1 MKTRKLSGP
10 VSIVM
15 ILSALSFV
23 FCSCSQS
30 AEHEN
35 QEQAEAMQPQEPS
48 QEELIAMGA
57 HLVNTMGCHDCHSP
71 KMMTPDGPVPDP
83 ERLLSGHTAD
93 EALAEYDPALV
104 APGKFVL
111 MNQSITAFAGPW
123 GTSYAANLTSDA
135 TGIGNW
141 TEESFK
147 IALTEGWFK
156 GVRDSRKLLPP
167 MPWPNLT
174 ELTDEEIHAIFTYL
188 KSTKPIENIVP
199 PPAPPAGVAES

>member
-1 MKTRKLSGP
+1 MKKIFTET
-10 VSIVM
+10 VSSIM
-15 ILSALSFV
+15 MLTFLSFML
-23 FCSCSQS
+23 FSCSQP
-30 AEHEN
+30 AE
-35 QEQAEAMQPQEPS
+35 QADAEQTAEAMQPEEPS

-57 HLVNTMGCHDCHSP
+57 HLVKTMGCHDCHSP

-83 ERLLSGHTAD
+83 ERLLSGHPAD

-104 APGKFVL
+104 EPGKFIL
-111 MNQSITAFAGPW
+111 MNQGITAFAGPW
-123 GTSYAANLTSDA
+123 GTSYAGNLTSDA

-174 ELTDEEIHAIFTYL
+174 ELTDEEIHAMFTYL
-188 KSTKPIENIVP
+188 MSTKPIENIVP
-199 PPAPPAGVAES
+199 PPAPPGGAVES

>member
-1 MKTRKLSGP
+1 MKKMIHRMISNLMLLS
-10 VSIVM
+10 V
-15 ILSALSFV
+15 LSFV
-23 FCSCSQS
+23 LVSCSQP
-30 AEHEN
+30 AEQN
-35 QEQAEAMQPQEPS
+35 SEQVAKAMQPEEPS
-48 QEELIAMGA
+48 QEELIATGA
-57 HLVNTMGCHDCHSP
+57 HLVKTMGCHDCHSP

-83 ERLLSGHTAD
+83 DRLLSGHPAD
-93 EALAEYDPALV
+93 EALAEYDPAMV
-104 APGKFVL
+104 EPGKFIL
-111 MNQSITAFAGPW
+111 MNQSITGFAGPW

-188 KSTKPIENIVP
+188 KSTKPIQNIVP
-199 PPAPPAGVAES
+199 PPAPPGGAVES